1 MTRYLVS
8 DENPT
13 GRKLEDILIELR
25 ADVLIRCTKISN
37 DLRPEALHVLANNV
51 KVLEHLTEAVELAQ
65 DSTNLLNRAF
75 GPSQADQGGPPRIGE
90 A

>member
-8 DENPT
+8 EENPT